1 MEAAGIGG
9 ALTFGVAVA
18 TFIIVYTVSK
28 KLRLFNDRVEKLE
41 QKVEAL
47 QAKVVKNCLSHT
59 LYRRNGIAQ
68 VPLVVRRYQ

>member
-47 QAKVVKNCLSHT
+47 QAKSGEEL
-59 LYRRNGIAQ
+59 
-68 VPLVVRRYQ
+68 P